1 MDPGVRAAVLTV
13 TPNPSIDVAASTER
27 ITPEHKLRCS
37 GLHRDPGGGGIN
49 VARVLKRLGTDCAAL
64 FPAGGA
70 LGRLLQ
76 QRLDEESVPAIVLDV
91 AGETR
96 ESFTVLERSSGREYR
111 FVLPGPRLGANEWQ
125 ACIDRVESLLDAFP
139 WVVASGSLPEGVP
152 EDFYARL
159 ARLVRRRGG
168 RIAVDASGAA
178 LAAALDEGVDLVK
191 PNLRELRELTGEALE
206 DEEDWVRAA
215 DGIVRA
221 GNAGIVALSLGHRGA
236 LLVAAGEKIRAPALD
251 VDIAGT
257 VGAGD
262 SFVAA
267 AVWRLACGGSLDDA
281 LRHGVAAGTA
291 ALLAPGTSLAQHAD
305 IIRLAASVRT
315 SRFHPE
321 GSAVVE
327 PLQAGRQS
335 SSRGTA

>member
-1 MDPGVRAAVLTV
+1 VSAAVLTV
-13 TPNPSIDVAASTER
+13 TPNPSIDVGASTEQV
-27 ITPEHKLRCS
+27 TPEHKLRCRD
-37 GLHRDPGGGGIN
+37 LHRDAGGGGVN
-49 VARVLKRLGTDCAAL
+49 VARVLKRLGTDCVAL

-76 QRLDEESVPAIVLDV
+76 QRLGEEDVPAIVLEI

-96 ESFTVLERSSGREYR
+96 ESFTVLERRSGREYR
-111 FVLPGPRLGANEWQ
+111 FVLPGPQLAAQEWQ
-125 ACIDRVESLLDAFP
+125 MCIERVESLLDAFP

-152 EDFYARL
+152 HDFYARL
-159 ARLVRRRGG
+159 ARVVRRRGA

-206 DEEDWVRAA
+206 GEEEWVRAA
-215 DGIVRA
+215 ETLVDEGR
-221 GNAGIVALSLGHRGA
+221 AGIVALSLGHRGA
-236 LLVAAGEKIRAPALD
+236 LLAAPGERIRAQALD
-251 VDIAGT
+251 VEIAGT

-262 SFVAA
+262 SFLAA
-267 AVWRLACGGSLDDA
+267 TIWRLSSGSPLEDA

-305 IIRLAASVRT
+305 IVRLAPGVRT
-315 SRFHPE
+315 THARRRARDDE
-321 GSAVVE
+321 
-327 PLQAGRQS
+327 
-335 SSRGTA
+335 